1 MIDCEHLVLPR
12 NQWRWEAYLGGREF
26 LNRPAQPGP
35 GPCFAAENTV
45 RKEWTPENAMA
56 EQDIAPATRQ
66 RIRLSGGTELS
77 FMTAGEPSKPAVLLL
92 HGTPNSSRMF
102 SNVAPALAQA
112 AYVIAPDLPGHGE
125 SDVLPAVS
133 FPAIGLAISE
143 LLDRLAIGPRFIY
156 LHDLGAPVGLQI
168 AMQAPE
174 RVLGLIVQNANAHR
188 TGWGPGWAATRAY
201 WAHPTRENETLATA
215 HLTLEGTRDTYISGV
230 PADVAERILPERWE
244 EDWRVMNLP
253 GHMDTQRALIRDYG
267 NYAARFDA
275 IAQFLERWQPPALM
289 VWGRHDIYFDLAEV
303 LSWMRA
309 LPRMEA
315 HVLDAGHL
323 LLETHAAVAVSLMLD
338 FIRRTTRAH
347 T

>member
-1 MIDCEHLVLPR
+1 MHVAEHSNPPV
-12 NQWRWEAYLGGREF
+12 
-26 LNRPAQPGP
+26 
-35 GPCFAAENTV
+35 
-45 RKEWTPENAMA
+45 
-56 EQDIAPATRQ
+56 TRQ
-66 RIRLSGGTELS
+66 RLRLSGGTELS
-77 FMTAGEPSKPAVLLL
+77 FIKAGEASKPAVLLL
-92 HGTPNSSRMF
+92 HGTPNSARMF
-102 SNVAPALAQA
+102 LEIVPALAQA
-112 AYVIAPDLPGHGE
+112 AYVIAPDLPGCGE

-133 FPAIGLAISE
+133 FPAIGQAISE
-143 LLDRLAIGPRFIY
+143 LLDRLEIGPRFIY
-156 LHDLGAPVGLQI
+156 LHDWGTPVGLQI

-188 TGWGPGWAATRAY
+188 TGWGPGWAATRDY
-201 WAHPTRENETLATA
+201 WSHLTAENEAAVTA

-230 PADVAERILPERWE
+230 PSDVAERIPAAHWE

-253 GHMDTQRALIRDYG
+253 GRLDTQRALIADYG

-275 IAQFLERWQPPALM
+275 VAKYLERWQPPALM

-323 LLETHAAVAVSLMLD
+323 LLETHAAQAASLMLD
-338 FIRRTTRAH
+338 FIGRTQAGPKPRPRSTTQAEAPAHRRVSSARQ
-347 T
+347 

>member
-1 MIDCEHLVLPR
+1 MSARVMSKPSLHVP
-12 NQWRWEAYLGGREF
+12 
-26 LNRPAQPGP
+26 
-35 GPCFAAENTV
+35 
-45 RKEWTPENAMA
+45 
-56 EQDIAPATRQ
+56 TRQ
-66 RIRLSGGTELS
+66 RLRLSGGTELS
-77 FMTAGEPSKPAVLLL
+77 FFTAGDTSTPAVLLL
-92 HGTPNSSRMF
+92 HGTPNSARMF
-102 SNVAPALAQA
+102 REVVPALAQA
-112 AYVIAPDLPGHGE
+112 AYVIAPDLPGSGE

-133 FPAIGLAISE
+133 FPAIGQAISE

-156 LHDLGAPVGLQI
+156 LHDWGAPVGLQI

-201 WAHPTRENETLATA
+201 WSQPDAKNEAAVTA

-230 PADVAERILPERWE
+230 PSDVAERIPAERWE

-253 GHMDTQRALIRDYG
+253 GHMDTQRALIADYG

-275 IAQFLERWQPPALM
+275 IAKYLERWQPPALM
-289 VWGRHDIYFDLAEV
+289 VWGRHDVYFELAEV

-323 LLETHAAVAVSLMLD
+323 LLETHAAEAAALMLD
-338 FIRRTTRAH
+338 FFDRAPRKVQAPH
-347 T
+347 